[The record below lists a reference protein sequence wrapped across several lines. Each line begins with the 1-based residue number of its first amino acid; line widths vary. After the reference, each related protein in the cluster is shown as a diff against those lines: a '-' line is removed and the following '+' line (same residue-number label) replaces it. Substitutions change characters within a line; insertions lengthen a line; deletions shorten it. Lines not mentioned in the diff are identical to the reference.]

1 MLKRLHLIFRKER
14 HLFMTLKIECLRF
27 RAEVLPVAM
36 SLPPKGSYRLGVISD
51 THGYLPPRALDVF
64 RDVDAILHAGDIGSQ
79 EILRALA
86 RIAPILAVR
95 GNMDSGPW
103 AKALAEKESIQAGGS
118 FIHLIHDL
126 LKLRMDSGSNKC
138 LAVVNGHT
146 HRPSVETKNGVLYV
160 NPGSAG
166 APRHGEHPCVALIRV
181 TGSGAT
187 ADLICLPD

>member
-1 MLKRLHLIFRKER
+1 MS
-14 HLFMTLKIECLRF
+14 
-27 RAEVLPVAM
+27 M

-79 EILRALA
+79 EILHALA

-103 AKALAEKESIQAGGS
+103 ADALAEKESIQAGDS

-126 LKLRMDSGSNKC
+126 LKLRKQTVTNEC
-138 LAVVNGHT
+138 LAVVSGHT
-146 HRPSVETKNGVLYV
+146 HRPSVGAKNGVLYV

-166 APRHGEHPCVALIRV
+166 APRYGEHPCVALIRIN
-181 TGSGAT
+181 GSGAA
-187 ADLICLPD
+187 ADLISLPD